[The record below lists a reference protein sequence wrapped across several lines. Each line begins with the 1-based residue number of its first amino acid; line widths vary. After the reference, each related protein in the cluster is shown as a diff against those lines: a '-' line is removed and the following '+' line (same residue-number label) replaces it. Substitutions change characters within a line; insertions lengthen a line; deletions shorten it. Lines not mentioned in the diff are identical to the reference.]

1 MANKLDSV
9 KSRIYVLSMTPPE
22 TPGKMLRHR
31 GDLRET
37 LISAGI
43 ELLDEGGLEAL
54 TLRRC
59 AARAGVSHAAPAHH
73 FKGINGLLTA
83 IVSRGYRKFTLTM
96 IEEREK
102 AANDPHARLG
112 AICEGYLRFAREND
126 ALFVLMFSP
135 QKLDFD
141 DEELAQ
147 QSEAAYMVLVEGCAP
162 FKHGA
167 AGNAGTEIMVWSL
180 VHGFAVLSR
189 LNRSGKADKMAPDV
203 HFSDILPQ
211 LALKLPTK

>member
-1 MANKLDSV
+1 ME
-9 KSRIYVLSMTPPE
+9 PPE
-22 TPGKMLRHR
+22 TSGKTHRHH

-73 FKGINGLLTA
+73 FKGISGLLTA
-83 IVSRGYRKFTLTM
+83 IVARGYLKFTLTM

-102 AANDPHARLG
+102 VANEPYARLE
-112 AICEGYLRFAREND
+112 AICQGYLRFAREND

-141 DEELAQ
+141 DEELAL
-147 QSEAAYMVLVEGCAP
+147 QSESAYEVLAETCAP
-162 FKHGA
+162 FQHGE
-167 AGNAGTEIMVWSL
+167 AGSPGTEIMVWSL

-189 LNRSGKADKMAPDV
+189 RNRSGIADKTTPAV

-211 LALKLPTK
+211 LALKLPTP